1 MTSSTCPPDD
11 HGTLAGDLVVAPTR
25 PRPGL
30 VLVRVL
36 GEVDMLTAG
45 RLATVLRAALDTVAD
60 DRATGST
67 AVDDEPSVV
76 CDLEGVT
83 FFGATGLDTVAEAH
97 EAAVDRG
104 LRLVVV
110 ASCRTVCR
118 PFRLTALD
126 RRITLTATHPAVGRA
141 SALPGAER

>member
-1 MTSSTCPPDD
+1 MTSSMCPPDD
-11 HGTLAGDLVVAPTR
+11 HGTLAGDLTVVPTQ

-36 GEVDMLTAG
+36 GEVDMLTA
-45 RLATVLRAALDTVAD
+45 RYLSTVLHAALDAVAD
-60 DRATGST
+60 DRDPASV
-67 AVDDEPSVV
+67 ALADEPSVV

-83 FFGATGLDTVAEAH
+83 FFGATGLDTVAAAH
-97 EAAVDRG
+97 EAAIARG
-104 LRLVVV
+104 VRLVVV

-126 RRITLTATHPAVGRA
+126 RRITLTDTHPAVGRA

>member
-1 MTSSTCPPDD
+1 MTSSTRPPDD
-11 HGTLAGDLVVAPTR
+11 HGTLAGGLTVAPTR

-30 VLVRVL
+30 VLIRVI
-36 GEVDMLTAG
+36 GEVDMLTA
-45 RLATVLRAALDTVAD
+45 RDLAEVLRTSLDTVAD
-60 DRATGST
+60 ERDVAG
-67 AVDDEPSVV
+67 ALDDEPSVV

-83 FFGATGLDTVAEAH
+83 FFGATGLDILAEAH
-97 EAAVDRG
+97 EAAVGRRV
-104 LRLVVV
+104 RLVVV
-110 ASCRTVCR
+110 AGCRTVCR

>member
-1 MTSSTCPPDD
+1 MTSSTCPSDD
-11 HGTLAGDLVVAPTR
+11 RGTLAGDLVVAPTR

-45 RLATVLRAALDTVAD
+45 RLATVLRAAVDTVAD
-60 DRATGST
+60 DRDTGSG
-67 AVDDEPSVV
+67 ALDEDPAVV
-76 CDLEGVT
+76 CDLDGVT
-83 FFGATGLDTVAEAH
+83 FFGATGLDTVAAAH
-97 EAAVDRG
+97 QVAAARG
-104 LRLVVV
+104 VRLVVV
-110 ASCRTVCR
+110 ASCRIVRR

-126 RRITLTATHPAVGRA
+126 RRVTLTDTHPALGRA

>member
-45 RLATVLRAALDTVAD
+45 RLATVLRTALDTVAD
-60 DRATGST
+60 DRDTGPGT
-67 AVDDEPSVV
+67 LDDEPSVV

-83 FFGATGLDTVAEAH
+83 FFGATGLDIVADAH
-97 EAAVDRG
+97 EAAVDG
-104 LRLVVV
+104 GVRLVVV
-110 ASCRTVCR
+110 ASRRTVCR

-126 RRITLTATHPAVGRA
+126 RRVNLTATHPAVGRA

>member
-11 HGTLAGDLVVAPTR
+11 HGTLAGDLVVASTR

-30 VLVRVL
+30 ALVRVL
-36 GEVDMLTAG
+36 GEVDLMTAG
-45 RLATVLRAALDTVAD
+45 RLATVLRAALDTVTD
-60 DRATGST
+60 DRDTGPGT
-67 AVDDEPSVV
+67 LDGEPSVV

-83 FFGATGLDTVAEAH
+83 FFGATGLDIVADAH
-97 EAAVDRG
+97 EVAVDRG
-104 LRLVVV
+104 VRLVVV
-110 ASCRTVCR
+110 ASRRTVCR

-126 RRITLTATHPAVGRA
+126 RRVNLTATHPAVGRA

>member
-11 HGTLAGDLVVAPTR
+11 HGTLPGDLVVAPTR

-30 VLVRVL
+30 ALVRVL

-45 RLATVLRAALDTVAD
+45 RLATVLRAALDTVTD
-60 DRATGST
+60 DRDTGPGT
-67 AVDDEPSVV
+67 LDDAPSVV

-83 FFGATGLDTVAEAH
+83 FFGATGLDIVADAH

-104 LRLVVV
+104 VRLVVV
-110 ASCRTVCR
+110 ASRRTVCR

-126 RRITLTATHPAVGRA
+126 RRVNLTATHPAVGRA